1 MNTDSLQK
9 ISDLSKQIVGSDEP
23 FKMIFSKIRSNDV
36 PYNQIIVKPVQLK
49 DNKKLSCVF
58 RSSTKD
64 ETKNIDTEMFETMSG
79 TWLQTYFYNLD
90 ILTQDKTIQCLQS
103 KKGKLSIIKKNVANK
118 LAVDLAHDHHKKSFV
133 NAEGPYYRDLGLISD
148 GGLVFSKGQKK
159 YNQINKYIET
169 IHHLLADA
177 NDYQSFRVADM
188 GSGKAYLT
196 FALNEYLT
204 AEKGWK
210 TFVTGYESRPD
221 LTDTCNNIVQKH
233 HIKGLHFVTANI
245 SQAPSEPV
253 DMVVALHACDIA
265 TDMAIA
271 YGIQNHA
278 EYIVLAPCC
287 QKQIRKSMSGVNVL
301 SPVIKHGILEERL
314 AEMLTD
320 GMRALFLQSK
330 GYQTKVFE
338 FISLEHTQ
346 KNVMITAKKGKP
358 DPNAMIQFEEIKKT
372 FGIEYHYL
380 EKLFEK

>member
-1 MNTDSLQK
+1 MDSLQK

-36 PYNQIIVKPVQLK
+36 PYNQIIVKPVRLK

-64 ETKNIDTEMFETMSG
+64 ETKNIDTEMFETMSA

-133 NAEGPYYRDLGLISD
+133 NAEGPYYKDLGLISD

-159 YNQINKYIET
+159 YNQVNKYIEN

-177 NDYQSFRVADM
+177 GERQTFRVADM

-210 TFVTGYESRPD
+210 TLVTGYESRPD

-287 QKQIRKSMSGVNVL
+287 QKQIRKSMSGDHVL

-320 GMRALFLQSK
+320 GMRALFLQAK

-358 DPNAMIQFEEIKKT
+358 DPKAMIQFEEIKKT

>member
-64 ETKNIDTEMFETMSG
+64 ETKNIDTEMFETMSA

-90 ILTQDKTIQCLQS
+90 ILTPDKTIQCLQS
-103 KKGKLSIIKKNVANK
+103 KKGKLSIIKKNVGNK

-133 NAEGPYYRDLGLISD
+133 NAEGPYYKDLGLISD

-159 YNQINKYIET
+159 YNQVNKYIEN

-177 NDYQSFRVADM
+177 GERQTFRVADM

-196 FALNEYLT
+196 FALNEYLS
-204 AEKGWK
+204 AEKGWE
-210 TFVTGYESRPD
+210 THVTGYESRPD

-233 HIKGLHFVTANI
+233 HIKGLHFVTADI
-245 SQAPSEPV
+245 SKAPPEPV

-287 QKQIRKSMSGVNVL
+287 QKQIRKSMSGDHVL

-358 DPNAMIQFEEIKKT
+358 DPNAMTQFEEIKKT
-372 FGIEYHYL
+372 FGIQYHYL